1 MNEQL
6 KFLVNLQKMNF
17 KILELE
23 RLKNNIPKEIEER
36 KDSLNFAE
44 EEYKNNETVLK
55 ETQKT
60 IRTKEGA
67 LNDEMEHLK
76 KTQVKLNVVKTNK
89 EYSAVLSEIESI
101 KKNKDKFEEEII
113 ILLDTT
119 ELIKKKINESKKK
132 VDNERTA
139 WEGIVKEKG
148 KELKS
153 LEEEIK
159 KSKIEREDVI
169 GKIETKLVQI
179 YQKLS
184 DHKDKLAMAEVKNMS
199 CQGCFVK
206 VLPQKYNELKSGKDI
221 IYCSN
226 CQRILYCQE

>member
-6 KFLVNLQKMNF
+6 KFLVNLQKMDF

-36 KDSLNFAE
+36 KASLNSAE

-132 VDNERTA
+132 VDNERTV
-139 WEGIVKEKG
+139 WEGIVNEKG

-159 KSKIEREDVI
+159 KSKIQREDII

-199 CQGCFVK
+199 CQGCFIK
-206 VLPQKYNELKSGKDI
+206 VLPQKYNELKSGEDI
-221 IYCSN
+221 IFCSN

>member
-6 KFLVNLQKMNF
+6 KFLVNLQKMDF

-36 KDSLNFAE
+36 KASLNSAE

-199 CQGCFVK
+199 CQGCFIK
-206 VLPQKYNELKSGKDI
+206 VLPQKYNELKSGEDI
-221 IYCSN
+221 IFCSN

>member
-6 KFLVNLQKMNF
+6 KFLVNLQKMDF

-36 KDSLNFAE
+36 KDSLNSAE

-199 CQGCFVK
+199 CQGCFIK
-206 VLPQKYNELKSGKDI
+206 VLPQKYNELKSGEDI
-221 IYCSN
+221 IFCSN

>member
-6 KFLVNLQKMNF
+6 KFLVNLQKMDF

-36 KDSLNFAE
+36 KVSLNSAE
-44 EEYKNNETVLK
+44 EEYKNNETELK
-55 ETQKT
+55 EIQKT
-60 IRTKEGA
+60 IRSKEGA

-89 EYSAVLSEIESI
+89 EYSAILSEIESI
-101 KKNKDKFEEEII
+101 KNNKDKFEEEII

-119 ELIKKKINESKKK
+119 EVIKKKINETKKK

-139 WEGIVKEKG
+139 WEGIVREKG

-159 KSKIEREDVI
+159 KSQIERESIIEKIER
-169 GKIETKLVQI
+169 KLVQI

-184 DHKDKLAMAEVKNMS
+184 DHKDKLAMAEVKNTY
-199 CQGCFVK
+199 CQGCFIK
-206 VLPQKYNELKSGKDI
+206 VLPQKYNELKSGEDI
-221 IYCSN
+221 IFCSN

>member
-1 MNEQL
+1 MD
-6 KFLVNLQKMNF
+6 F

-36 KDSLNFAE
+36 KASLNSAE

-139 WEGIVKEKG
+139 WEGIVNEKG
-148 KELKS
+148 KELNSPMYINSS
-153 LEEEIK
+153 LKKHPDHWLSGDLFNHFGGVLKIK
-159 KSKIEREDVI
+159 EYFMTPNPK
-169 GKIETKLVQI
+169 
-179 YQKLS
+179 
-184 DHKDKLAMAEVKNMS
+184 
-199 CQGCFVK
+199 
-206 VLPQKYNELKSGKDI
+206 
-221 IYCSN
+221 
-226 CQRILYCQE
+226 

>member
-1 MNEQL
+1 MNEEL
-6 KFLVNLQKMNF
+6 KLLINLQNLDF

-36 KDSLNFAE
+36 KASLDSAE
-44 EEYKNNETVLK
+44 EEYKNKESEQK

-60 IRTKEGA
+60 IRIKEGA

-76 KTQVKLNVVKTNK
+76 KTQVKLNEVKTNK
-89 EYSAVLSEIESI
+89 EYSAILSEIDSI

-113 ILLDTT
+113 MLLDSV
-119 ELIKKKINESKKK
+119 ELIKKGINEARKK
-132 VDNERTA
+132 VDAEKVA
-139 WEGIVKEKG
+139 WEGIVKEKE

-153 LEEEIK
+153 LEEEIRK
-159 KSKIEREDVI
+159 TQLERENII
-169 GKIETKLVQI
+169 GKTETKLVQV

-199 CQGCFVK
+199 CQGCFIK
-206 VLPQKYNELKSGKDI
+206 VLPQKYNELKSGENI
-221 IYCSN
+221 IFCSN

>member
-1 MNEQL
+1 
-6 KFLVNLQKMNF
+6 
-17 KILELE
+17 LE

-206 VLPQKYNELKSGKDI
+206 VLPQKYNELKSGEDI
-221 IYCSN
+221 IFCSN

>member
-6 KFLVNLQKMNF
+6 KFLVNLQKMDF

-206 VLPQKYNELKSGKDI
+206 VLPQKYNELKSGEDI
-221 IYCSN
+221 IFCSN

>member
-1 MNEQL
+1 MD
-6 KFLVNLQKMNF
+6 F

-23 RLKNNIPKEIEER
+23 RLKNNIPKEIDER
-36 KDSLNFAE
+36 KASLNFAE

-221 IYCSN
+221 IFCSN

>member
-1 MNEQL
+1 MD
-6 KFLVNLQKMNF
+6 F

-36 KDSLNFAE
+36 KASLNSAE

-199 CQGCFVK
+199 CQGCFIK
-206 VLPQKYNELKSGKDI
+206 VLPQKYNELKSGEDI
-221 IYCSN
+221 IFCSN

>member
-1 MNEQL
+1 MD
-6 KFLVNLQKMNF
+6 F

-36 KDSLNFAE
+36 KDSLNTAE

-89 EYSAVLSEIESI
+89 EYSAILSEIESI

-119 ELIKKKINESKKK
+119 ELIKKKINESKKT

-206 VLPQKYNELKSGKDI
+206 VLPQKYNELKSGEDI
-221 IYCSN
+221 IFCSN

>member
-1 MNEQL
+1 MD
-6 KFLVNLQKMNF
+6 F

-221 IYCSN
+221 IFCSN